1 MKNTKQ
7 SGMTKLAVIGGV
19 IVSVI
24 LVLGTFLMGR
34 SAHRDTEQ
42 AVRTVSLLYLDEL
55 AGRREQ
61 VVADSLAD
69 NIELIEIAISLMT
82 KEDLSDAEH
91 LQAYQNRMKRMFN
104 LERFAFV
111 DTNGLIYTAQ
121 GIMTDIDKYQ
131 FDYKTIS
138 EPEISVKNE
147 ESTDKQVVIAVPVDS
162 LPFRGENLVVCF
174 MEKDMEVMLSG
185 VSIQGQKTEATFCNI
200 YTRGGVA
207 LSNTVLGGQAPDTN
221 LLKALEGA
229 DFEPGYSLEKV
240 VNDFQEGRKGV
251 VSFSY
256 NGIPETL
263 SYIPVD
269 GTNWLLT
276 YLIRES
282 IISDKISSVSTSII
296 KRSVVQSVLTALV
309 LLGLF
314 YKIFKQTRQA
324 EMIALEREKAE
335 AENLVKQEELERR
348 LALQEQLLEQ
358 ERQQIRQNNLITAL
372 ASDYRSVYYLELD
385 KNHGICYQARTDM
398 LGLKPGEEFSYLEA
412 VTAYCNQYVLEPYR
426 EEFLRFVQP
435 DAVREGLKESRVIS
449 YRYIVNVGG
458 RESYEVVRFA
468 GVRHPEDREDHLV
481 HAVGACFADVDD
493 ETRRSLAQNEA
504 LNAALAPA
512 EEANKA
518 KTVFLSNMSHEIRT
532 PMNAIIGLNN
542 IALNDE
548 EISEKTKGYL
558 TKIGDSAE
566 HLLNLINDILDMSR
580 IESGRMILKNEEFSF
595 PRLLEAINTMF
606 SGQCQDKGLDYQCH
620 IRGQVDDFYIG
631 DSMKLRQVL
640 INILGNAVKFTP
652 KGGKV
657 EFLAE
662 RTAQFDGKSTIR
674 FTIADTGIGM
684 SKEYLPRIFD
694 TFSQEDSSTTNRYG
708 SSGLGMAITRNIVE
722 MMNGNIQVESEKGV
736 GSTFTVTVTLMDS
749 DRHAGEESE
758 AEIRPQDMSVLI
770 IDDDPVA
777 CEHAKLVLEKVGI
790 SSEIASSGVQAIE
803 MIRLRHARRE
813 LYNLILVDWKM
824 PEMDGIETTRR
835 IREIVGNESAIIILT
850 AYRWD
855 DVLEEALNAGVDSF
869 ISKPLFA
876 AAVIE
881 EFGEALKRKNVQT
894 REKEKKADLTGR
906 RILLAED
913 MQVNA
918 EIMMMVLEMRQIK
931 AELAVNGKIAVDMF
945 AAHPEGYYDAILM
958 DMRMPEMDGLEATR
972 NIRAMDR
979 PDAKTIP
986 IIALTANAFDEDV
999 QRSLQAGLNAH
1010 LSKPVDPDNLFETLE
1025 TLIKD

>member
-147 ESTDKQVVIAVPVDS
+147 ESTDKKVVIAVPVDS

-200 YTRGGVA
+200 YTSGGVA

-282 IISDKISSVSTSII
+282 VISDKISSVSTSII

-309 LLGLF
+309 LLGFF

-504 LNAALAPA
+504 LNAALAAA

-684 SKEYLPRIFD
+684 SREYLPRIFD
-694 TFSQEDSSTTNRYG
+694 TFSQEDSSATNRYG
-708 SSGLGMAITRNIVE
+708 SSGLGLAITRNIVE

-749 DRHAGEESE
+749 DRHAGEESA